1 MAQANSRI
9 AAVDAVNTQLQQ
21 DVARAA
27 HLVAELTSRLEELAN
42 NFAAHTAA
50 AAQQQ
55 AVVSAQLLAIARK
68 MGIDEAAGSGHQGA
82 ETHMG
87 FA

>member
-27 HLVAELTSRLEELAN
+27 HLVAGLSTRLEELAN
-42 NFAAHTAA
+42 NFAAHTVA
-50 AAQQQ
+50 AAQQR
-55 AVVSAQLLAIARK
+55 AVVSAQFLAIARK
-68 MGIDEAAGSGHQGA
+68 MGIEEAPGTGHQGTEA
-82 ETHMG
+82 HMG